1 MKVKELMQNDYV
13 MVGDKVC
20 RVIEIHVKSALLRD
34 KECNAFE
41 IREEHIEPIRLTEQM
56 LVKNGFFDNGLRDG
70 SHKIYFDY
78 AHYNYIEIYRENYD
92 EMYFKFDDAHSY
104 AHINN
109 LSIRYFHELQH
120 IFRIC
125 KINKRFKL

>member
-13 MVGDKVC
+13 MVNDEIC
-20 RVIEIHVKSALLRD
+20 RVIEIHVKSAVLRN
-34 KECNAFE
+34 KKNNAFE
-41 IREEHIEPIRLTEQM
+41 IQEEYIEPIRLTEQM
-56 LVKNGFFDNGLRDG
+56 LIKSGFFDNKLRDS

-78 AHYNYIEIYRENYD
+78 AYYNYIEIYRENYD
-92 EMYFKFDDAHSY
+92 EMYFKFNDAHSY
-104 AHINN
+104 THIKN

-125 KINKRFKL
+125 GINKRFKL